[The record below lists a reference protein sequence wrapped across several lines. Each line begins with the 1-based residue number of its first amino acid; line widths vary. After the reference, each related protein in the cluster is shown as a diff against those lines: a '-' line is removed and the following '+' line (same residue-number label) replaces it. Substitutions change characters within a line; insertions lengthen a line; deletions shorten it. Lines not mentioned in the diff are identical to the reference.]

1 MLFNSLEFIGFF
13 LPLVL
18 WLFYQLG
25 KRGYYRWA
33 VAFLVAASLF
43 FYAWWNPPYLVLLMF
58 SIGVNYTIGLLLNRE
73 ENITFNVNKKLIL
86 IVGLAANLAII
97 GYYKY
102 FEFFIENLK
111 FIAPLELQ
119 QSLNVILPLGISFF
133 TFQQIAYLVDC
144 YRGEV
149 GKYSFLKYVLFVSF
163 FPQLIAGPIVHHQ
176 DLIPQFYNRLIY
188 KFSYKNFAIG
198 CTIFIIGMFKKVVFA
213 DNLARYANPIF
224 NAAAQGTPIQFFE
237 AWGGAIAYSL
247 QLYYDFSGYSDMAI
261 GAALLFGITLP
272 LNFYSPYQATS
283 IIEFWRRW
291 HITLSNFLR
300 DYLYIPLGGNRHGE
314 FRRQINLMITM
325 FLGGLWHGAGWTFV
339 LWGGLHGI
347 YLVINSQWRAIWKK
361 WRGDRQS
368 HPGWSRVIGGGIT
381 LIAVIVAW
389 VFFRANN
396 LDTALL
402 LLQGMM
408 GGNGVSIPLAI
419 ANKLGFLK
427 VGLASWGITFKS
439 FGGEQFIWT
448 YVWGLTLLV
457 IALSC
462 PNTYQLMKGHNPHP
476 AKEINFSIA
485 SEKSPLKFLE
495 WQPNFMWAIIIGIA
509 TFILFKTFLGVP
521 ESEFLYFN
529 F

>member
-1 MLFNSLEFIGFF
+1 MLFNSLEFIGVF
-13 LPLVL
+13 LPLTL
-18 WLFYQLG
+18 LLFYQIG

-33 VAFLVAASLF
+33 LASLVAASLF
-43 FYAWWNPPYLVLLMF
+43 FYAWWNPPYLLLLIF
-58 SIGVNYTIGLLLNRE
+58 SIGLNYTIGWALIQDQKLF
-73 ENITFNVNKKLIL
+73 FNQNKKTIL
-86 IVGLAANLAII
+86 IIGLAANLAII

-102 FEFFIENLK
+102 FGFFIENLK
-111 FIAPLELQ
+111 FITPVEWH
-119 QSLNVILPLGISFF
+119 QSFDLLLPLGISFF

-144 YRGEV
+144 YRV
-149 GKYSFLKYVLFVSF
+149 KVTQHSLLKYVLFVSF
-163 FPQLIAGPIVHHQ
+163 FPQLIAGPIVHHE
-176 DLIPQFYNRLIY
+176 DLIPQFYNQLIY
-188 KFSYKNFAIG
+188 KFSSKNFALG
-198 CTIFIIGMFKKVVFA
+198 CTIFIIGLFKKVVFA
-213 DNLARYANPIF
+213 DNIAKYANPIF
-224 NAAAQGTPIQFFE
+224 NAAAQGTRIQFFE

-325 FLGGLWHGAGWTFV
+325 LLGGLWHGAGWTFV

-347 YLVINSQWRAIWKK
+347 YLVINSQWRAICKK

-368 HPGWSRVIGGGIT
+368 HSGWSRVIGGGIT

-419 ANKLGFLK
+419 VNKLGFIK
-427 VGLASWGITFKS
+427 AGLASLGMTFKS
-439 FGGEQFIWT
+439 FGGEEFIWT
-448 YVWGLTLLV
+448 YIWGLTLLI
-457 IALSC
+457 IALLC
-462 PNTYQLMKGHNPHP
+462 PNTYQLMKGHNPPP
-476 AKEINFSIA
+476 AKELIFSKN
-485 SEKSPLKFLE
+485 SEISPLKSLT
-495 WQPNFMWAIIIGIA
+495 WQPNCMFAIFMGIA
-509 TFILFKTFLGVP
+509 TFVLFKTFLGGP

>member
-1 MLFNSLEFIGFF
+1 MLFNSLEFIGVF
-13 LPLVL
+13 LPLAL
-18 WLFYQLG
+18 LLFYQIG

-33 VAFLVAASLF
+33 LASLVASSLF
-43 FYAWWNPPYLVLLMF
+43 FYAWWNPPYLFLLIF
-58 SIGVNYTIGLLLNRE
+58 SIGLNYTLGRALNRLQ
-73 ENITFNVNKKLIL
+73 TLGFNQGKRIVLI
-86 IVGLAANLAII
+86 IGLAANLAII

-102 FEFFIENLK
+102 FGFFVENLK
-111 FIAPLELQ
+111 SIAFFEIH
-119 QSLNVILPLGISFF
+119 QSFDFILPLGISFF

-149 GKYSFLKYVLFVSF
+149 AEYSLLKYVLFVSF
-163 FPQLIAGPIVHHQ
+163 FPQLIAGPIVQHH
-176 DLIPQFYNRLIY
+176 DLIPQFYNKLIY
-188 KFSYKNFAIG
+188 EFSYKNFATG
-198 CTIFIIGMFKKVVFA
+198 WTIFIIGMFKKVVLA
-213 DNLARYANPIF
+213 DNIARYANPIF
-224 NAAAQGTPIQFFE
+224 NAAAQGTRIQFFE

-291 HITLSNFLR
+291 HITLSSFLR

-314 FRRQINLMITM
+314 FRRKINLMITM
-325 FLGGLWHGAGWTFV
+325 LLGGLWHGAGWTFV

-347 YLVINSQWRAIWKK
+347 YLVINSQWRAICKK

-368 HPGWSRVIGGGIT
+368 NPAWSRVISGGIT

-419 ANKLGFLK
+419 ANQLGFIK
-427 VGLASWGITFKS
+427 AVLASLGMTFKS

-448 YVWGLTLLV
+448 YVWCLTLLA
-457 IALSC
+457 IALFC
-462 PNTYQLMKGHNPHP
+462 PNTYQLMKGHNHLL
-476 AKEINFSIA
+476 AKDLKVSKDREFS
-485 SEKSPLKFLE
+485 PVQLLE
-495 WQPNFMWAIIIGIA
+495 WQPNFIFAIIMGIA
-509 TFILFKTFLGVP
+509 TFAIFKTFLGVP
-521 ESEFLYFN
+521 DSEFLYFN

>member
-1 MLFNSLEFIGFF
+1 MLFNSLEFIGVF
-13 LPLVL
+13 LPLAL

-25 KRGYYRWA
+25 KRGYYLWA
-33 VAFLVAASLF
+33 ITALVVASLF
-43 FYAWWNPPYLVLLMF
+43 FYAWWNPPYLLLLIF
-58 SIGVNYTIGLLLNRE
+58 SIGINYTIGLALERDE
-73 ENITFNVNKKLIL
+73 IGGFIVNKKIIL
-86 IVGLAANLAII
+86 IIGLAANLAII
-97 GYYKY
+97 SYYKY
-102 FEFFIENLK
+102 FDFFINNLK
-111 FIAPLELQ
+111 FILPIESH
-119 QSLNVILPLGISFF
+119 QSLDLILPLGISFF

-149 GKYSFLKYVLFVSF
+149 GKYSLLKYVLFVSF
-163 FPQLIAGPIVHHQ
+163 FPQLIAGPIVHHK

-188 KFSYKNFAIG
+188 KFNYKNFAIG
-198 CTIFIIGMFKKVVFA
+198 CTIFIIGLFKKMVFA
-213 DNLARYANPIF
+213 DNVARYANPIF
-224 NAAAQGTPIQFFE
+224 NAAAQGTRIQFFE

-291 HITLSNFLR
+291 HITLSSFLR

-325 FLGGLWHGAGWTFV
+325 LLGGLWHGAGWTFV

-347 YLVINSQWRAIWKK
+347 YLVINNQWRAICKK

-368 HPGWSRVIGGGIT
+368 NPGWTRFISGGIT

-402 LLQGMM
+402 LVQGMM
-408 GGNGVSIPLAI
+408 GENGISIPLAI
-419 ANKLGFLK
+419 ANKLGFIK
-427 VGLASWGITFKS
+427 AGLASLGITFKS

-448 YVWGLTLLV
+448 YIWGLILLI
-457 IALSC
+457 IALLC
-462 PNTYQLMKGHNPHP
+462 PNTYQLMKGDNPLQTQELIFSKIP
-476 AKEINFSIA
+476 EI
-485 SEKSPLKFLE
+485 SPLKFLA
-495 WQPNFMWAIIIGIA
+495 WQPNFIWAIIMGIA
-509 TFILFKTFLGVP
+509 TFILLKTFLGVP